1 MRTRLLW
8 ALVLPLALLLA
19 GCSGGDDG
27 GGGSDGPITL
37 RFQSLAWQEESVEVN
52 KELVKEWNATHPDV
66 KVEYVQGSWD
76 SVHDQLLTS
85 FEGGEAPDIIHDASD
100 DLADFAYGGYLADLT
115 DLLPQ
120 RLKSDIPQRSWE
132 TATFG
137 DGIYGVP
144 FLQEPRV
151 LIANAKWLK
160 EAGVRIPTPEQPWSW
175 AEFRKITEQLS
186 GDGKYGVA
194 WPLKEPVSASLNLSL
209 SAGGQLF
216 HRGAD
221 GKVTVRFE
229 PADEVMP
236 STVHDQVITDRSAS
250 PTTLGSGGSD
260 TLPGFFGGR
269 YAMVPLGFS
278 YRQQIVQQAP
288 KGFDWQ
294 VLPAPAGADGLTQGV
309 SPQTLSIAEDSP
321 HQREA
326 AEFIDFLLRPAE
338 HGPAGA
344 RRLDAADRDPG
355 AERPGPAHRRERLG
369 HRHGPRRP
377 PALGA
382 RAVRAGLSGVEG
394 QGRHARLPGVLQR
407 SHRARRTARAPG
419 GRREP
424 GTGPLPALTSSGTA
438 ALVDRCLR
446 APALTDATL
455 LTQLE
460 YARKRPGDHGSWT
473 RLTVLTRPRYAWRL
487 IGRVGRHSFRPVPRV
502 DAGIVRVARLDMG
515 GPCRRGAAEG
525 VVDVAVGAGAVNR
538 VARDVSSRLPS
549 ES

>member
-1 MRTRLLW
+1 MRTRMLP
-8 ALVLPLALLLA
+8 ALVAVLALLLA
-19 GCSGGDDG
+19 GCSGDDG
-27 GGGSDGPITL
+27 RSGGPVTL
-37 RFQSLAWQEESVEVN
+37 RFQSLAWQEESVEAN
-52 KELVKEWNATHPDV
+52 KELVAEWNATHPDV
-66 KVEYVQGSWD
+66 KVEYLQGSWD

-120 RLKSDIPQRSWE
+120 RLKSDIPQRSWD
-132 TATFG
+132 TATF
-137 DGIYGVP
+137 DGRIYGVP

-160 EAGVRIPTPEQPWSW
+160 EADVRIPTPERPWSW
-175 AEFRKITEQLS
+175 PEFRKVTEQLS

-229 PADEVMP
+229 SADEVMP
-236 STVHDQVITDRSAS
+236 RTVHDQVNADRSAS

-321 HQREA
+321 HQAEA
-326 AEFIDFLLRPAE
+326 AEFIDFLLRPENMVRLAL
-338 HGPAGA
+338 GDWMLPTGVQALKDPALHTTENDWATGTALAAHLRSAPAQSVRGYPEWKDKVATPAFQEYYSGA
-344 RRLDAADRDPG
+344 IGLREL
-355 AERPGPAHRRERLG
+355 RERLEDDG
-369 HRHGPRRP
+369 N
-377 PALGA
+377 LVLA
-382 RAVRAGLSGVEG
+382 RY
-394 QGRHARLPGVLQR
+394 QR
-407 SHRARRTARAPG
+407 
-419 GRREP
+419 
-424 GTGPLPALTSSGTA
+424 
-438 ALVDRCLR
+438 
-446 APALTDATL
+446 
-455 LTQLE
+455 
-460 YARKRPGDHGSWT
+460 
-473 RLTVLTRPRYAWRL
+473 
-487 IGRVGRHSFRPVPRV
+487 
-502 DAGIVRVARLDMG
+502 
-515 GPCRRGAAEG
+515 
-525 VVDVAVGAGAVNR
+525 
-538 VARDVSSRLPS
+538 
-549 ES
+549 

>member
-1 MRTRLLW
+1 MRTRLLT
-8 ALVLPLALLLA
+8 ALVLPMALLLA
-19 GCSGGDDG
+19 GCSGDGD
-27 GGGSDGPITL
+27 GGGSDGRITL

-52 KELVKEWNATHPDV
+52 QELVKEWNATHPDV
-66 KVEYVQGSWD
+66 EVEYVQGSWD

-115 DLLPQ
+115 DLLPE
-120 RLKSDIPQRSWE
+120 RLKSDIPQRSWQ

-160 EAGVRIPTPEQPWSW
+160 EAGVRIPTPERPWSW
-175 AEFRKITEQLS
+175 AEFRNVTGQLG

-229 PADEVMP
+229 KGDAVMP
-236 STVHDQVITDRSAS
+236 RTVHDQVNADRSAS

-326 AEFIDFLLRPAE
+326 ARFIDFLLRPENMVRLALGDWMLPTGTE
-338 HGPAGA
+338 ALKDPALHTTENDWATGTALAAHLRSAPAQSVRGYPEWKDKVATPAFQEYYSGA
-344 RRLDAADRDPG
+344 IGLG
-355 AERPGPAHRRERLG
+355 ELRERLEDDG
-369 HRHGPRRP
+369 N
-377 PALGA
+377 LVLA
-382 RAVRAGLSGVEG
+382 RY
-394 QGRHARLPGVLQR
+394 QR
-407 SHRARRTARAPG
+407 
-419 GRREP
+419 
-424 GTGPLPALTSSGTA
+424 
-438 ALVDRCLR
+438 
-446 APALTDATL
+446 
-455 LTQLE
+455 
-460 YARKRPGDHGSWT
+460 
-473 RLTVLTRPRYAWRL
+473 
-487 IGRVGRHSFRPVPRV
+487 
-502 DAGIVRVARLDMG
+502 
-515 GPCRRGAAEG
+515 
-525 VVDVAVGAGAVNR
+525 
-538 VARDVSSRLPS
+538 
-549 ES
+549 